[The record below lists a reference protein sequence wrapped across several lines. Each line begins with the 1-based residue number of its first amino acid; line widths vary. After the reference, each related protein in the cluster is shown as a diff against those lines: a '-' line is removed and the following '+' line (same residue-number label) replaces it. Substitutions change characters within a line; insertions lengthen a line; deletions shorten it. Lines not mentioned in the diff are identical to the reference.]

1 MSRTMF
7 VEYRGCGF
15 WAYDVAMGIFLKHLI
30 DVAEPLAATSSGAW
44 IAEAV
49 TGWRVNA
56 VISDFGLHIDEEWT
70 AEQMDIF
77 IGLVEQ
83 ACGLLGARDSISADE
98 ITAWPIL
105 DDMRIFPRG
114 ATEVLTAPVV
124 ELGKAIIAVANGTL
138 SPAPAGTWWLFGTPE
153 GRGTIRMRQ

>member
-30 DVAEPLAATSSGAW
+30 AVAEPLAATSNGAW

-49 TGWRVNA
+49 TRWRVNA
-56 VISDFGLHIDEEWT
+56 VISDFGLHIDEEWS
-70 AEQMDIF
+70 AEQIDIF
-77 IGLVEQ
+77 IGLAEQ
-83 ACGLLGARDSISADE
+83 ACSLLGARDRISADE

-153 GRGTIRMRQ
+153 GRDTIRRRQ